1 MATVTHAGATA
12 RPVAPAPVR
21 RDGRLV
27 PVLLGGGFLVV
38 VAVIW
43 QVAASTGLVNDFLT
57 SSPQLIAES
66 LVEQVGSG
74 LLLRSVGISALELV
88 IGFALAAV
96 VGVVLGLLMGR
107 YRYVEYAI
115 EPYVW
120 LLYSAPVVALFPL
133 LVLMLGLGSPTVIA
147 ITFLMSVVPVI
158 VNSMQGVRNVDP
170 KLLQVARS
178 FGAGEAAMLRKVI
191 LPASVPTI
199 MAGLRLG
206 VGRALVGVVV
216 GEFFAG
222 DGGIGFNISY
232 FAGRLGT
239 TDVLA
244 SVFVV
249 VVAGVA
255 LNVLARR
262 LEKLADSWRADLE
275 GRG

>member
-1 MATVTHAGATA
+1 MS
-12 RPVAPAPVR
+12 RQSR
-21 RDGRLV
+21 IV

-38 VAVIW
+38 IVVGW
-43 QVAASTGLVNDFLT
+43 QLAATLGWINTFLT
-57 SSPQLIAES
+57 SSPRLIWRS
-66 LVEQVGSG
+66 LLEQVTSG
-74 LLLRSVGISALELV
+74 LLLRNVAISGLELV

-96 VGVVLGLLMGR
+96 VGVLAGLVMGR
-107 YRYVEYAI
+107 YRYVEYAVD
-115 EPYVW
+115 PYVW
-120 LLYSAPVVALFPL
+120 LLYSAPIVALFPL
-133 LVLMLGLGSPTVIA
+133 LVLILGLGSPAVIA
-147 ITFLMSVVPVI
+147 ITFLMAVVPVI

-170 KLLQVARS
+170 QLVQVAKS
-178 FGAGEAAMLRKVI
+178 FTAGETTLLRKVI

-222 DGGIGFNISY
+222 DGGIGYSISS

-244 SVFVV
+244 SVVV
-249 VVAGVA
+249 VIVVGVV

-262 LEKLADSWRADLE
+262 LEGLADSWRTDLN
-275 GRG
+275 

>member
-1 MATVTHAGATA
+1 MATVTRPAA
-12 RPVAPAPVR
+12 RAAAPPTIR
-21 RDGRLV
+21 RESRFV
-27 PVLLGGGFLVV
+27 PVLLGGGFLVA
-38 VAVIW
+38 VAIVW

-57 SSPQLIAES
+57 SSPLLIGES
-66 LVEQVGSG
+66 LVEQVSSG
-74 LLLRSVGISALELV
+74 LLLRSVAISAMELV
-88 IGFALAAV
+88 IGFGLAGV
-96 VGVVLGLLMGR
+96 VGVVLGLVMGR

-133 LVLMLGLGSPTVIA
+133 LVLLLGLGSPTVIA

-170 KLLQVARS
+170 TLLQAARS
-178 FGAGEAAMLRKVI
+178 FGASEAAMLGKVI

-222 DGGIGFNISY
+222 DGGIGYNISS
-232 FAGRLGT
+232 FASRLGT

-249 VVAGVA
+249 IVAGVA
-255 LNVLARR
+255 LNLLSRR
-262 LEKLADSWRADLE
+262 LERLADSWRADLD
-275 GRG
+275 

>member
-1 MATVTHAGATA
+1 MATVTRTA
-12 RPVAPAPVR
+12 ARAAAPTTAR

-27 PVLLGGGFLVV
+27 PVLLGGGFLVA

-43 QVAASTGLVNDFLT
+43 QVAASTGLVNDFLA
-57 SSPQLIAES
+57 SSPQLIWES
-66 LVEQVGSG
+66 LVEQVSSG
-74 LLLRSVGISALELV
+74 LLLRSVGTSALELV
-88 IGFALAAV
+88 IGFALAGA
-96 VGVVLGLLMGR
+96 VGVVFGLLMGR

-133 LVLMLGLGSPTVIA
+133 LVLLLGLGSPTVIA

-170 KLLQVARS
+170 NLLQAARS
-178 FGAGEAAMLRKVI
+178 FSASEAAMLRKVI
-191 LPASVPTI
+191 LPASIPTI

-222 DGGIGFNISY
+222 DGGIGYNISY
-232 FAGRLGT
+232 FASRLGT

-255 LNVLARR
+255 LNLLARR
-262 LEKLADSWRADLE
+262 LEGLADSWRTDLD
-275 GRG
+275 